1 MRVVQRLGAVAVDAQ
16 DRFVHFPYT
25 RIVDRC
31 RSTEQAT
38 RRSQDIQSLL
48 EGDLSLACVF
58 ELLYPPPSVPMF
70 SVSPGCD
77 HPFP

>member
-25 RIVDRC
+25 RIVDRR

-58 ELLYPPPSVPMF
+58 ELFIPPSVPMF
-70 SVSPGCD
+70 SVSPGCV